1 MQAVILVAGE
11 GTRMRPLTLEK
22 PKPLIEV
29 AGKPIL
35 EHIMDALPSEV
46 DEIILVVGYK
56 AEMIME
62 RYGDSYKGIPIR
74 YVHQWMPAGTAH
86 ALSIAR
92 PFLNGRFLFMYGD
105 DIHGREALA
114 EIVKHPLGILAARHD
129 DPSKFG
135 VIERREDGT
144 LLQIVEKPKNPT
156 SNLINPGGIV
166 LDDRIFNYPAP
177 RHETGEYYLTDP
189 IGAFA
194 KDYSMMVV
202 EQPLWIPVGYPEDIA
217 KAEAI
222 LEKIEEGGKR

>member
-105 DIHGREALA
+105 DIHGKEALA

-222 LEKIEEGGKR
+222 LEEIEEGEDA